1 MPELTNPVIIS
12 DVHLAA
18 NKPKTIMAFL
28 RFMKNVAPR
37 FAELVILGDLFD
49 YWLGDDATPEADP
62 IIAELKLYSSTGRRV
77 LIMQGSHDALLGADF
92 AESCGAEL
100 IADQIVIPV
109 NGNPILFAYGDQ
121 WCVRDQVRQA
131 RRAVLRDP
139 IWQESLLAQPA
150 HERAAVIDEA
160 LRKCATENEAPKN
173 PRDFDVIE
181 SAVAE
186 SARAAGVEL
195 VIHGHTHH
203 PGAHVNAVIER
214 WVLPDCGVR
223 PHRNELQE
231 RLHHLHARRPPADSD
246 DVTSA
251 PDRSG
256 RDRHLMPGRRKASG
270 LFRLHARRS

>member
-1 MPELTNPVIIS
+1 MADKKVPALCGLKSVPELTNPVIIS

-131 RRAVLRDP
+131 RRRTARPD
-139 IWQESLLAQPA
+139 LAGKPPRPA
-150 HERAAVIDEA
+150 R
-160 LRKCATENEAPKN
+160 
-173 PRDFDVIE
+173 PR
-181 SAVAE
+181 
-186 SARAAGVEL
+186 
-195 VIHGHTHH
+195 
-203 PGAHVNAVIER
+203 
-214 WVLPDCGVR
+214 
-223 PHRNELQE
+223 
-231 RLHHLHARRPPADSD
+231 ARRRHRRGPEEVRHRKRGSEEPA
-246 DVTSA
+246 
-251 PDRSG
+251 RL
-256 RDRHLMPGRRKASG
+256 RRH
-270 LFRLHARRS
+270 

>member
-1 MPELTNPVIIS
+1 MADKKVPALCGLKSVPELTNPVIIS

-49 YWLGDDATPEADP
+49 YWLGDDATPE
-62 IIAELKLYSSTGRRV
+62 
-77 LIMQGSHDALLGADF
+77 
-92 AESCGAEL
+92 
-100 IADQIVIPV
+100 ADQIVIPV

-214 WVLPDCGVR
+214 WVLPDW
-223 PHRNELQE
+223 EFDLTE
-231 RLHHLHARRPPADSD
+231 
-246 DVTSA
+246 TSC
-251 PDRSG
+251 RSG
-256 RDRHLMPGRRKASG
+256 YITFMQGGRPQIQMM
-270 LFRLHARRS
+270 

>member
-1 MPELTNPVIIS
+1 MKIRSRILLP
-12 DVHLAA
+12 LA
-18 NKPKTIMAFL
+18 P
-28 RFMKNVAPR
+28 
-37 FAELVILGDLFD
+37 
-49 YWLGDDATPEADP
+49 
-62 IIAELKLYSSTGRRV
+62 
-77 LIMQGSHDALLGADF
+77 ALLGADF

-214 WVLPDCGVR
+214 WVLPDW
-223 PHRNELQE
+223 EFDLTE
-231 RLHHLHARRPPADSD
+231 
-246 DVTSA
+246 TSC
-251 PDRSG
+251 RSG
-256 RDRHLMPGRRKASG
+256 YITFMQGGRPQIQMM
-270 LFRLHARRS
+270 

>member
-1 MPELTNPVIIS
+1 MADKKVPALCGLKSVPELTNPVIIS

-100 IADQIVIPV
+100 IADQIVISV

-121 WCVRDQVRQA
+121 CTISTSYFINKNSLFCIAHFQCFVFAQTLFSIQII
-131 RRAVLRDP
+131 LRM
-139 IWQESLLAQPA
+139 Q
-150 HERAAVIDEA
+150 
-160 LRKCATENEAPKN
+160 
-173 PRDFDVIE
+173 
-181 SAVAE
+181 
-186 SARAAGVEL
+186 
-195 VIHGHTHH
+195 
-203 PGAHVNAVIER
+203 
-214 WVLPDCGVR
+214 
-223 PHRNELQE
+223 
-231 RLHHLHARRPPADSD
+231 
-246 DVTSA
+246 
-251 PDRSG
+251 
-256 RDRHLMPGRRKASG
+256 
-270 LFRLHARRS
+270 

>member
-1 MPELTNPVIIS
+1 MADKKVPALCGLKSVPELTNPVIIS

-109 NGNPILFAYGDQ
+109 TVSYTHLTLPTSL
-121 WCVRDQVRQA
+121 QV
-131 RRAVLRDP
+131 
-139 IWQESLLAQPA
+139 
-150 HERAAVIDEA
+150 
-160 LRKCATENEAPKN
+160 
-173 PRDFDVIE
+173 
-181 SAVAE
+181 
-186 SARAAGVEL
+186 
-195 VIHGHTHH
+195 
-203 PGAHVNAVIER
+203 
-214 WVLPDCGVR
+214 
-223 PHRNELQE
+223 
-231 RLHHLHARRPPADSD
+231 
-246 DVTSA
+246 
-251 PDRSG
+251 
-256 RDRHLMPGRRKASG
+256 
-270 LFRLHARRS
+270 